1 MLCKKIWSKFA
12 ILKKFATRSPVSTKR
27 TNRVASRKHTSGPH
41 KKIFLSD
48 LISRGLMGKHTKES
62 DQNSKKNFSVLA
74 GLNFAFQKD
83 KYVSLQGT
91 FLLAQ
96 Q

>member
-1 MLCKKIWSKFA
+1 
-12 ILKKFATRSPVSTKR
+12 
-27 TNRVASRKHTSGPH
+27 
-41 KKIFLSD
+41 
-48 LISRGLMGKHTKES
+48 MGKHTKES